1 MATHGL
7 RWATKYSAT
16 TTQKSTFLTFSWA
29 RTGRFIRN
37 GSTANTIISRVTNT
51 SRRSLNCVISW
62 GKSSSRI
69 GSGRNNTSP
78 TPTPTGRRKS
88 TNVSR
93 TRSSAIFHPDN
104 KSHYWAVN
112 CGRERSTILNDD
124 AYYCNKELVE
134 LLVFD
139 AKVTND
145 SYQSW
150 SFKSEREREVVETY
164 SATVRFVGTMSGLTR
179 WQFIFGEVEVDT
191 DTEFGDFHST
201 AINEAWYKNAI
212 LQHQID
218 KQSFVYS
225 VPHHADERED
235 NEIKVTASM
244 AIFPRDGGMEAPSCV
259 VGFQFSHA
267 LMYERF
273 MEITSKVKV
282 CRSVSKSALSVS
294 QFPFSIHV

>member
-1 MATHGL
+1 M
-7 RWATKYSAT
+7 
-16 TTQKSTFLTFSWA
+16 
-29 RTGRFIRN
+29 
-37 GSTANTIISRVTNT
+37 
-51 SRRSLNCVISW
+51 
-62 GKSSSRI
+62 
-69 GSGRNNTSP
+69 
-78 TPTPTGRRKS
+78 
-88 TNVSR
+88 
-93 TRSSAIFHPDN
+93 
-104 KSHYWAVN
+104 N
-112 CGRERSTILNDD
+112 CGRERSTILNTD

-164 SATVRFVGTMSGLTR
+164 NATVRFVGTMSGLTR

-225 VPHHADERED
+225 VPHHDDEKED
-235 NEIKVTASM
+235 AEIKVTASM

-259 VGFQFSHA
+259 VGFQFSHE

-273 MEITSKVKV
+273 MEITSTVKV
-282 CRSVSKSALSVS
+282 GGSALLSRPKIIAITISSATTAFGRAVTTS
-294 QFPFSIHV
+294 RSATSSTTTATSSSPSRT